1 MKFIVKAL
9 ASAAIATGLLASP
22 AIAQEKKVRAQM
34 GWAFPSTTG
43 LLGPTQTRLVEMLR
57 TLSGGSIDV
66 KGFEPGA
73 LVPASQYLDAVGN
86 GSLDMAWTV
95 AGFWTG
101 KDIAFAMYG
110 SVPFGPGVGEYIA
123 WMKHGGGEK
132 LMKELHA
139 KYNVETIPCGII
151 SPEASGWFRKEIKT
165 LDDLKGLKMR
175 FFGLG
180 ANVMQKLGVS
190 TQLLQAGEI
199 FQALQLGTIDAT
211 EFSMPVMDYT
221 LGFHQVAKFY
231 YFPGWHQQATINQ
244 LIISKKKWAEFSPT
258 QKAIIQAACD
268 ATMLQQYAEGEAAQ
282 FKAMKDIEAK
292 GVKLM
297 KWSPEFLKAFEKAW
311 VEVVA
316 EQSAK
321 SPEFK
326 KAWDSYSAFR
336 SNYKIWKELGY
347 LQQ

>member
-43 LLGPTQTRLVEMLR
+43 LLGPTQTRLVEMIR
-57 TLSGGSIDV
+57 AMSGGSIDV

-73 LVPASQYLDAVGN
+73 LVPSSQYLDAVGN

-95 AGFWTG
+95 SGFWTG

-123 WMKHGGGEK
+123 WIKHGGGEK

-139 KYNVETIPCGII
+139 KYNVEVIPCGII

-211 EFSMPVMDYT
+211 EFSMPVMDLT
-221 LGFHQVAKFY
+221 LGFHQVAKYY
-231 YFPGWHQQATINQ
+231 YFPGWHQQATINE
-244 LIISKKKWAEFSPT
+244 LIISKKKWAEFSPA
-258 QKAIIQAACD
+258 QKAIIQGACD
-268 ATMLQQYAEGEAAQ
+268 ATMLQQYAEGEAVQ
-282 FKAMKDIEAK
+282 FKAMKEIEAK

-316 EQSAK
+316 EQNAK

-347 LQQ
+347 LQ

>member
-1 MKFIVKAL
+1 MKRLVTAAAAVAL
-9 ASAAIATGLLASP
+9 GITFAATP
-22 AIAQEKKVRAQM
+22 AQAQEKRVRAQM
-34 GWAFPSTTG
+34 GWAFPSNTG
-43 LLGPTQTRLVEMLR
+43 LLGPTQTKLVETLR
-57 TLSGGSIDV
+57 AVSGGSIDV
-66 KGFEPGA
+66 RGFEPGA

-95 AGFWTG
+95 SGFWTG

-110 SVPFGPGVGEYIA
+110 SVPFGPDVGEYIA
-123 WMKHGGGEK
+123 WMKFGGGVQ

-139 KYNVETIPCGII
+139 KYNVEVIPCGVI

-180 ANVMQKLGVS
+180 ANVMQKMGVS

-211 EFSMPVMDYT
+211 EFSMPVMDLT
-221 LGFHQVAKFY
+221 LGFHQVAKHY
-231 YFPGWHQQATINQ
+231 YFPGWHQQATINE
-244 LIISKKKWAEFSPT
+244 LIISKKKWAEFSDT
-258 QKAIIQAACD
+258 QKKQIETVCD
-268 ATMLQQYAEGEAAQ
+268 ATMLNQFAEGEAVQ
-282 FKAMKDIEAK
+282 FKAMQEIQAK
-292 GVKLM
+292 GVTLH
-297 KWSPEFLKAFEKAW
+297 KWPKQFLDAFEKAW
-311 VEVVA
+311 NEVAA

-326 KAWDSYSAFR
+326 KAWDSYAAFR
-336 SNYKIWKELGY
+336 KNYSVWKDLGY
-347 LQQ
+347 LR

>member
-1 MKFIVKAL
+1 MVFKKLAAAAL
-9 ASAAIATGLLASP
+9 AVGMAFGATQAV
-22 AIAQEKKVRAQM
+22 AQDKKVRAQM

-43 LLGPTQTRLVEMLR
+43 LLGPTQIRLVEMLR
-57 TLSGGSIDV
+57 AMSGGSIDV

-101 KDIAFAMYG
+101 KDIAFAMYA
-110 SVPFGPGVGEYIA
+110 SVPFGPGVGEYLA
-123 WMKHGGGEK
+123 WFKNGGGEK

-139 KYNVETIPCGII
+139 KYNVEVIPCGVI
-151 SPEASGWFRKEIKT
+151 SPEASGWFRKEIKSVA
-165 LDDLKGLKMR
+165 DFKGLKMR

-211 EFSMPVMDYT
+211 EFSMPVMDIT
-221 LGFHQVAKFY
+221 LGFHQVAKHY
-231 YFPGWHQQATINQ
+231 YFPGWHQQATVNE
-244 LIISKKKWAEFSPT
+244 LIISKKKWAEFSDT
-258 QKAIIQAACD
+258 QKAIIHGACD
-268 ATMLQQYAEGEAAQ
+268 ATIAQQFAEGEAVQ
-282 FKAMKDIEAK
+282 GKAMREIQAK
-292 GVKLM
+292 GVTIHQWPKEILN
-297 KWSPEFLKAFEKAW
+297 AFEKAW
-311 VEVVA
+311 NEVVA
-316 EQSAK
+316 EESAK

-336 SNYKIWKELGY
+336 KEYAIWRENGY
-347 LQQ
+347 LK